1 MIYIYTYMWLYI
13 YILYVFN
20 FKDMFENFPGF
31 VLVLPKLF
39 VFFGISHHRNM
50 NDAGVG
56 QALEPP
62 PMMALVSKGNPEG
75 TCEQMWSTLNAI
87 LLNVILW
94 IYDIYLYSIIYIYV
108 YVDMIVFVRFLY
120 MFAYI
125 LISIQYIQGTSLPAA
140 FWRTIQDL
148 NKQSRVA
155 VDFPTAESRNF
166 PISWNRVTEAAISCW
181 PSHWWGTSQRIISQ
195 EDRTFES
202 FEFSANFF
210 CFFRRYTVR
219 GLMVPLTI
227 PVSFFSRSQ
236 HLLVTVWPVRSNKSF
251 VLQMNEDTGY
261 HWLLS
266 TKRFAEWRCFHL
278 FQREHHLLD
287 VNDFETDTA
296 RQKVSCTSPT
306 QGTTA

>member
-1 MIYIYTYMWLYI
+1 
-13 YILYVFN
+13 
-20 FKDMFENFPGF
+20 
-31 VLVLPKLF
+31 
-39 VFFGISHHRNM
+39 
-50 NDAGVG
+50 
-56 QALEPP
+56 
-62 PMMALVSKGNPEG
+62 
-75 TCEQMWSTLNAI
+75 
-87 LLNVILW
+87 
-94 IYDIYLYSIIYIYV
+94 
-108 YVDMIVFVRFLY
+108 VFVRFLY